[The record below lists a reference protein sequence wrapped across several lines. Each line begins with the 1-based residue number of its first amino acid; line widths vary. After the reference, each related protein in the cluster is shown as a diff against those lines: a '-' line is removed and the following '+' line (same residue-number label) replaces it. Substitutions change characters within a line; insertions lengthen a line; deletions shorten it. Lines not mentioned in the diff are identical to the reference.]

1 MRILL
6 WILGALAALIA
17 LAFLTLG
24 DPEMPRE
31 TLLQKYGGA
40 PSRFV
45 DLPSGAKAHFRMQGK
60 EGGPTLLLLHGS
72 NASLHTWEPWIRVL
86 GNEFSM
92 VTVDLPGHGLTI
104 AKANEEFTAASMAAF
119 VDEFAGVIGLPRYA
133 VGGNSMGGHVA
144 GRVAMAYPARIS
156 ALILIGSGG
165 VLPTDLPPPPMT
177 MQIAQVPVLREL
189 FRLVPT
195 RPIYEAGLKASF
207 VNQAL
212 VTPAMIDRY
221 WELNRGPGIRAA
233 TRTRLRMGMDY
244 WQAEDRYFRANLPK
258 LTMPALILWGRQDK
272 LLPVSGA
279 EIFRQAIP
287 GAQAIIYDDG
297 GHIVQEDV
305 AERSAADV
313 RAFLQGV
320 LAAPA
325 P

>member
-45 DLPSGAKAHFRMQGK
+45 DLPSGAKAHYRMQGK

-144 GRVAMAYPARIS
+144 
-156 ALILIGSGG
+156 
-165 VLPTDLPPPPMT
+165 
-177 MQIAQVPVLREL
+177 
-189 FRLVPT
+189 
-195 RPIYEAGLKASF
+195 
-207 VNQAL
+207 
-212 VTPAMIDRY
+212 
-221 WELNRGPGIRAA
+221 
-233 TRTRLRMGMDY
+233 
-244 WQAEDRYFRANLPK
+244 
-258 LTMPALILWGRQDK
+258 
-272 LLPVSGA
+272 
-279 EIFRQAIP
+279 
-287 GAQAIIYDDG
+287 
-297 GHIVQEDV
+297 
-305 AERSAADV
+305 
-313 RAFLQGV
+313 
-320 LAAPA
+320 
-325 P
+325 

>member
-6 WILGALAALIA
+6 WVLVGLAALIA
-17 LAFLTLG
+17 VAFLALG

-31 TLLQKYGGA
+31 QLLHKYGGA
-40 PSRFV
+40 PSQFIG
-45 DLPSGAKAHFRMQGK
+45 LPSGAKAHYRVQGK
-60 EGGPTLLLLHGS
+60 SGGATVLLLHGS
-72 NASLHTWEPWIRVL
+72 NASLHTWEPWVGLL
-86 GNEFSM
+86 GDEFSL

-104 AKANEEFTAASMAAF
+104 AKGDETYTAASMAAF
-119 VDEFAGVIGLPRYA
+119 ADEFARAVGLERYA

-144 GRVAMAYPARIS
+144 GRVAMAYPARVS

-165 VLPTDLPPPPMT
+165 VLPPDLPPPPAM
-177 MQIAQVPVLREL
+177 MQITQVPVLREL
-189 FRLVPT
+189 LRLVPT

-207 VNQAL
+207 VNQSL

-233 TRTRLRMGMDY
+233 TRTRLRVGLDY
-244 WQAEDRYFRANLPK
+244 WQAEDRYFRATLPK
-258 LTMPALILWGRQDK
+258 LAMPTLILWGRQDK

-313 RAFLQGV
+313 RAFLRGAV
-320 LAAPA
+320 AAP
-325 P
+325 PH